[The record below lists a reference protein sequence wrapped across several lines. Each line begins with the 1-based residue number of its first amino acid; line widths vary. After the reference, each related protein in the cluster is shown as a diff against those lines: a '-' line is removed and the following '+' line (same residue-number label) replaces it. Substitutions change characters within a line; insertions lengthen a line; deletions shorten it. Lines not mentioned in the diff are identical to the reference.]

1 MASSAQKSQE
11 NTVKAN
17 GIDITYDTFGDPQ
30 ATPLL
35 LIHGLGQQLI
45 HWDEEF
51 CAQLAERDYWVI
63 RYDNRDVGLSTNFDQ
78 AGTPNI
84 AGLFESLIKGES
96 IEAPYYLKDMAND
109 AVGLLD
115 VLQIPAAH
123 VFGVSMGGMIT
134 QTVAIEH
141 PSRVLTIT
149 STMSTTGDPS
159 LPPPTA
165 EAMAVLVT
173 PAPTER
179 AAYIDNAVTTAG
191 VLADPAYPI
200 EKEQVRTRAGQAF
213 DRKFNPAGFARQYAA
228 ILASGNRTE
237 QLHGVKT
244 PTLVMHGE
252 HDPLVSYQAGLA
264 TLNAVPGAKLETIK
278 GMGHDLPQ
286 KAWKQIIDAIVA
298 HTT

>member
-1 MASSAQKSQE
+1 MVSNTQKSQE

-17 GIDITYDTFGDPQ
+17 GIDIAYDTFGNPR

-51 CAQLAERDYWVI
+51 CSQLAESGYWVI
-63 RYDNRDVGLSTNFDQ
+63 RYDNRDVGLSTSFDQ
-78 AGTPNI
+78 AGIPNI
-84 AGLFESLIKGES
+84 NGLFESLIKGES
-96 IEAPYYLKDMAND
+96 IKAPYYLKDMAND

-115 VLQIPAAH
+115 ALQIPAAH
-123 VFGVSMGGMIT
+123 IFGVSMGGMIT

-141 PSRVLTIT
+141 PTRALSIT

-173 PAPTER
+173 PAPEER
-179 AAYIDNAVTTAG
+179 AAYIDSAVVTAG
-191 VLADPAYPI
+191 VLADPDYPI
-200 EKEQVRTRAGQAF
+200 DEERVRLRAGQAF

-237 QLHGVKT
+237 QLRSVKT
-244 PTLVMHGE
+244 PTLVMHGKE
-252 HDPLVSYQAGLA
+252 DPLVSYQAGLA
-264 TLNAVPGAKLETIK
+264 TLDAVSGAKLETIK

-286 KAWKQIIDAIVA
+286 KAWKQIIEAIVK
-298 HTT
+298 HTA